1 MCYNAPML
9 DRFYL
14 IVDSAAWLRRLLPC
28 GARLAQLRVKST
40 DDAFLRTEIAAA
52 KKLCAHAGAQ
62 LVVND
67 HWRHAIDL
75 GCDYLHL
82 GQEDLDGADVAAIRR
97 AGARIGV
104 STHDEGELSRALS
117 IDPDYVALGPV
128 FPTTTKATTIREQGL
143 PAVERWRKALGTR
156 PLVAIGGITLDRAGD
171 ILAAGAD
178 SLALVSD
185 VLGAA
190 DPEARARQWVA
201 ATR

>member
-40 DDAFLRTEIAAA
+40 DDAFLRAEIAAA
-52 KKLCAHAGAQ
+52 KKLCAQAG
-62 LVVND
+62 
-67 HWRHAIDL
+67 AIDL

-97 AGARIGV
+97 AGVRIGV

-185 VLGAA
+185 VIGAA